1 MSVHVKEMNGVYIVH
16 PRFARLTATHGAR
29 EFRAA
34 LEKGVR
40 DGYEGIAID
49 FSGVKFADREILH
62 VLAAAYKLH
71 APSYGLMFAFHCSD
85 DLEEFFEETLL
96 DRLIPVVK
104 DEEAALAVLAGCK
117 RRPVKARAVEKVLGK
132 AYAVGHRIGALPD
145 RRVAVVNV
153 PPGHERRRGARATAQ
168 EAGRPGVE
176 EPPVAVQPEEAPR
189 RVEVPAPEPP
199 REETAAPR
207 KRPPGA
213 TRSVKA
219 QDGTEEQVLQPGA
232 ADARKKPKAPA
243 RKKTARA
250 PTKKPEQGA

>member
-1 MSVHVKEMNGVYIVH
+1 MSVHVKEANGVYVVH

-71 APSYGLMFAFHCSD
+71 SPSYGLMFAFHCSD

-117 RRPVKARAVEKVLGK
+117 KRPVKTRAAEKVLGK

-145 RRVAVVNV
+145 RRVAAVNV
-153 PPGHERRRGARATAQ
+153 PPEHERRRGARAAAETT
-168 EAGRPGVE
+168 GRPDVE
-176 EPPVAVQPEEAPR
+176 ETPVTVQPEKVPQ
-189 RVEVPAPEPP
+189 RVEEVTPEPLKEP
-199 REETAAPR
+199 AAPTKQPSR
-207 KRPPGA
+207 AKRPA
-213 TRSVKA
+213 KA
-219 QDGTEEQVLQPGA
+219 QKETEERVLQPGA
-232 ADARKKPKAPA
+232 AEAPKKPKAPA
-243 RKKTARA
+243 RKKTPRA
-250 PTKKPEQGA
+250 PRKKPEQGG